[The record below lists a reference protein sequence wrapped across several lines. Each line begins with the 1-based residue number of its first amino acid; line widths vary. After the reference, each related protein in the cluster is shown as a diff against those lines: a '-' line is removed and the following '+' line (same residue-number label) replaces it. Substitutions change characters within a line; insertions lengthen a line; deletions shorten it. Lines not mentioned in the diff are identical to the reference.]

1 MRLPVGPDAPST
13 ARNIVRD
20 AVPSAEDAATATL
33 LTSEV
38 VTNAVRHSGL
48 TADDSIGFSVEVDE
62 GTVRVRVSD
71 EGAGF
76 EKPANPVA
84 SEDHGFGLAM
94 LDRLADRWGVTHDG
108 ANEVWF
114 EIDLLAPDQQKEMPS
129 CDPS

>member
-20 AVPSAEDAATATL
+20 AVPSAGDSATATF

-48 TADDSIGFSVEVDE
+48 TADDTIGFSIEVEE
-62 GTVRVRVSD
+62 GTIRIRVSD

-76 EKPANPVA
+76 EKPRNPVA
-84 SEDHGFGLAM
+84 NEDHGFGLAM
-94 LDRLADRWGVTHDG
+94 VDRLADRWGVTHDG
-108 ANEVWF
+108 SNEVWF
-114 EIDLLAPDQQKEMPS
+114 EIDLLAPDQQEEMPGR
-129 CDPS
+129 DPS